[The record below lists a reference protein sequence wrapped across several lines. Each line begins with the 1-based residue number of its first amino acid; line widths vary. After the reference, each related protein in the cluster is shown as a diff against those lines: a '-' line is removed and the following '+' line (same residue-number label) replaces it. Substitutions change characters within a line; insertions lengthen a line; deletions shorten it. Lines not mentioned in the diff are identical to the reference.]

1 MLLYTRLAPPKP
13 PKRRSRGGCTFCK
26 EKKKKC
32 DEKRPTCSRCSEQGV
47 ECVYGTVKPRQR
59 KRRESAPHTAAAGT
73 PSEHYSAARRLSELS
88 YYSHS
93 SSYLGWGVENR
104 GQDLTR
110 YGEPPSVV
118 FNTHFSLSEYPP
130 IDILDDFPNEDPQES
145 TNGGSPEA
153 DGPVDDEGA
162 SPCGP
167 ISPRTVSKTPDLAMI
182 APRSVAS
189 PLQEFHAPAF
199 TEFTERPNRRALI
212 DHFCNVLS
220 HLIVFR
226 EETGNPFQQLILPLT
241 RKSSPVLNSILAL
254 SCAHLEYRGI
264 ENSENSLYF
273 HNQAIQGVAQMIAQK
288 EKANR
293 TDILAA
299 IMLLVYYECL
309 VQKGRSNIVAGHLKG
324 ALTIMCS
331 TDELLDPAGVFLERA
346 FRFYDVITAL
356 SNNTSPIST
365 TPSPGGLLPF
375 SPIGATPTS
384 PLNNIDTLL
393 GMSTTLWPIIHR
405 LSGLSSLKSS
415 LDAAISSGSSPTK
428 IAVLRTEFS
437 STAQAIE
444 AALNNWQPQLPAD
457 FTPPPGNDDPEVDPA
472 PVAASTRSS
481 NIPSIYH
488 NALAYRHA
496 SLLYLY
502 RTILRYQREHALV
515 RKHTRL
521 TLKNCVATVGHRGP
535 MSALLWPLFVAA
547 CEAGAGKDR
556 ELAREAFEKVER
568 RQGMR
573 NIGRAWE
580 VVGEVWKR
588 VDEEGGKEEGDK
600 GEGEGEGDEEG
611 KEKKRRRR
619 EKEGE
624 ELWRRVCKEME
635 VSLVFG

>member
-1 MLLYTRLAPPKP
+1 
-13 PKRRSRGGCTFCK
+13 
-26 EKKKKC
+26 KKKC

-59 KRRESAPHTAAAGT
+59 KRRESAPHTAAGT
-73 PSEHYSAARRLSELS
+73 SSEHYSGARRLSELS
-88 YYSHS
+88 YYSHN

-110 YGEPPSVV
+110 YGEPPAVI
-118 FNTHFSLSEYPP
+118 FNTHFSLGEYPP
-130 IDILDDFPNEDPQES
+130 IDILDDYPNEDPQES
-145 TNGGSPEA
+145 PNGGSPEA
-153 DGPVDDEGA
+153 DAPADDEGA
-162 SPCGP
+162 SPAAGP
-167 ISPRTVSKTPDLAMI
+167 ISPRAASKAPPDLAMI
-182 APRSVAS
+182 APCSVAS

-241 RKSSPVLNSILAL
+241 RKSPPVLNSILAL

-264 ENSENSLYF
+264 ENSEKSLYF

-299 IMLLVYYECL
+299 IMLLVYYECVSSTATSWNL
-309 VQKGRSNIVAGHLKG
+309 QISADTLHASSSKKA
-324 ALTIMCS
+324 APTS
-331 TDELLDPAGVFLERA
+331 TDDLLDPAGVFLERA

-384 PLNNIDTLL
+384 PLSNIDTLL

-415 LDAAISSGSSPTK
+415 LDHAISSNSSPTK

-457 FTPPPGNDDPEVDPA
+457 FTPPEGNDDPEADPV
-472 PVAASTRSS
+472 PVVASRGKSS

-488 NALAYRHA
+488 NSLAYRHA

-502 RTILRYQREHALV
+502 RTILGYGRGHGLV
-515 RKHTRL
+515 RRHTRL

-547 CEAGAGKDR
+547 CEAGEGRDR

-580 VVGEVWKR
+580 VVGEVWRR
-588 VDEEGGKEEGDK
+588 VDEEEKGKEKDKEEGGKAKGKEE
-600 GEGEGEGDEEG
+600 E
-611 KEKKRRRR
+611 R
-619 EKEGE
+619 E
-624 ELWRRVCKEME
+624 ELWRTVCREME

>member
-13 PKRRSRGGCTFCK
+13 PKRRSRGGCTYCK

-32 DEKRPTCSRCSEQGV
+32 DEKRPTCSRCGEQGV

-59 KRRESAPHTAAAGT
+59 KRRESAPHTATAGT

-88 YYSHS
+88 YYSQN
-93 SSYLGWGVENR
+93 SSYLGWGVDNR
-104 GQDLTR
+104 CQDLTR
-110 YGEPPSVV
+110 YGDPPSVV
-118 FNTHFSLSEYPP
+118 FNTHFSLGDYPP
-130 IDILDDFPNEDPQES
+130 IDILDDFPNEDTQDPITGEIPDIDAPADEDG
-145 TNGGSPEA
+145 NSPS
-153 DGPVDDEGA
+153 GPL
-162 SPCGP
+162 
-167 ISPRTVSKTPDLAMI
+167 SPRTISKTPDLAMI
-182 APRSVAS
+182 APCPIGS
-189 PLQEFHAPAF
+189 PLQEFHAPVF
-199 TEFTERPNRRALI
+199 TEFTDRPNRRALI

-241 RKSSPVLNSILAL
+241 RKSSPVLNSIFAL

-264 ENSENSLYF
+264 ENSEKSLYF

-356 SNNTSPIST
+356 SNGTSPIST

-384 PLNNIDTLL
+384 PLSNVDTLL

-415 LDAAISSGSSPTK
+415 LDTAIQTNSSPTK

-444 AALNNWQPQLPAD
+444 AALNNWHPQLPSD
-457 FTPPPGNDDPEVDPA
+457 FSPPAGNDDPDADP
-472 PVAASTRSS
+472 VVLSASSSSSSFVSTTKSS

-502 RTILRYQREHALV
+502 RTILRHPRSHPLV

-547 CEAGAGKDR
+547 CEAQGEKDR
-556 ELAREAFEKVER
+556 GLAREAFEKVER

-580 VVGEVWKR
+580 VVGVVWGR
-588 VDEEGGKEEGDK
+588 VDL
-600 GEGEGEGDEEG
+600 EGEGE
-611 KEKKRRRR
+611 
-619 EKEGE
+619 KEGGIQ
-624 ELWRRVCKEME
+624 KEIKRGRGRCGGG
-635 VSLVFG
+635 V

>member
-32 DEKRPTCSRCSEQGV
+32 DEKRPTCSRCGEQGV

-59 KRRESAPHTAAAGT
+59 KRRESAPHAATAGT
-73 PSEHYSAARRLSELS
+73 TSEHYSTARRLSELS

-93 SSYLGWGVENR
+93 PNSGYFDWATENR
-104 GQDLTR
+104 CQDLTR

-118 FNTHFSLSEYPP
+118 FNAHFSLSDYPP
-130 IDILDDFPNEDPQES
+130 IDILDDFPNEDTQEPV
-145 TNGGSPEA
+145 TGGSPEI
-153 DGPVDDEGA
+153 GA
-162 SPCGP
+162 SADDGGGSPSSGP
-167 ISPRTVSKTPDLAMI
+167 ISPRTTSKTPALAMI
-182 APRSVAS
+182 TPCPVGS
-189 PLQEFHAPAF
+189 PLQEFHAPVF

-264 ENSENSLYF
+264 ENSEKSLYF

-384 PLNNIDTLL
+384 PLSNIDTLL

-415 LDAAISSGSSPTK
+415 LDSAIQSGSSPTK

-444 AALNNWQPQLPAD
+444 AALNHWQPQLPAD
-457 FTPPPGNDDPEVDPA
+457 FSPPPGNDDPDTDP
-472 PVAASTRSS
+472 VVVTTSTKSS

-488 NALAYRHA
+488 NSLAYRHA

-502 RTILRYQREHALV
+502 RTILRYPRDHTLV
-515 RKHTRL
+515 KRHTRL

-547 CEAGAGKDR
+547 CEAQERKDR
-556 ELAREAFEKVER
+556 DLAREAFEKVEK

-580 VVGEVWKR
+580 VVGEVWGR
-588 VDEEGGKEEGDK
+588 VDKEQKEGDGD
-600 GEGEGEGDEEG
+600 GEQGGGG
-611 KEKKRRRR
+611 GAKQQPT
-619 EKEGE
+619 E
-624 ELWRRVCKEME
+624 ELWRTVCREME

>member
-59 KRRESAPHTAAAGT
+59 KRRESAPHTTAAGT
-73 PSEHYSAARRLSELS
+73 SSENYSATRRLSELS
-88 YYSHS
+88 YYSHNS
-93 SSYLGWGVENR
+93 GYLGWGVENR
-104 GQDLTR
+104 CQDLTR

-118 FNTHFSLSEYPP
+118 FNTHFSLGEYPP
-130 IDILDDFPNEDPQES
+130 IDILDDFPNEDTHAPD
-145 TNGGSPEA
+145 TAGSPEIDAPA
-153 DGPVDDEGA
+153 DEEVC
-162 SPCGP
+162 SPSEP
-167 ISPRTVSKTPDLAMI
+167 ISPQAILKTPDLALV
-182 APRSVAS
+182 APCPVVAS
-189 PLQEFHAPAF
+189 PLQEFHSPMFA
-199 TEFTERPNRRALI
+199 EFTDRPNRRALI

-241 RKSSPVLNSILAL
+241 RKSWPVLNSMLAL

-264 ENSENSLYF
+264 ENSEKSLHF

-293 TDILAA
+293 TEILAA

-309 VQKGRSNIVAGHLKG
+309 VQQSRSNIVAGHLRG

-331 TDELLDPAGVFLERA
+331 TDELLDPACVFLERA

-375 SPIGATPTS
+375 SPIGATPMS
-384 PLNNIDTLL
+384 PLSNIDTLL

-415 LDAAISSGSSPTK
+415 LDTAISSGSSPTK

-444 AALNNWQPQLPAD
+444 AALSRWQPQLPAD
-457 FTPPPGNDDPEVDPA
+457 FTPPPGNDDPESDPVCVT
-472 PVAASTRSS
+472 PKSKSS

-502 RTILRYQREHALV
+502 RTILRYPRDHNLV

-547 CEAGAGKDR
+547 CEAMEGGDR
-556 ELAREAFEKVER
+556 GLAREAFEKVER

-580 VVGEVWKR
+580 VVGEVWRR
-588 VDEEGGKEEGDK
+588 VDLL
-600 GEGEGEGDEEG
+600 EGEGEEE
-611 KEKKRRRR
+611 K
-619 EKEGE
+619 E
-624 ELWRRVCKEME
+624 ELWRVVCREMG

>member
-1 MLLYTRLAPPKP
+1 MRMLLYTRLAPPKP

-59 KRRESAPHTAAAGT
+59 KRRESAPHTAAGT
-73 PSEHYSAARRLSELS
+73 SSEHYSGARRLSELS
-88 YYSHS
+88 YYSHN

-110 YGEPPSVV
+110 YGEPPAVI
-118 FNTHFSLSEYPP
+118 FNTHFSLGEYPP
-130 IDILDDFPNEDPQES
+130 IDILDDYPNEDPQES
-145 TNGGSPEA
+145 PNGGSPEA
-153 DGPVDDEGA
+153 DAPADDEGA
-162 SPCGP
+162 SPAAGP
-167 ISPRTVSKTPDLAMI
+167 ISPRAASKAPPDLAMI
-182 APRSVAS
+182 APCSVAS

-241 RKSSPVLNSILAL
+241 RKSPPVLNSILAL

-264 ENSENSLYF
+264 ENSEKSLYF

-331 TDELLDPAGVFLERA
+331 TDDLLDPAGVFLERA

-384 PLNNIDTLL
+384 PLSNIDTLL

-415 LDAAISSGSSPTK
+415 LDHAISSNSSPTK

-457 FTPPPGNDDPEVDPA
+457 FTPPEGNDDPEADPV
-472 PVAASTRSS
+472 PVVASRGKSS

-488 NALAYRHA
+488 NSLAYRHA

-502 RTILRYQREHALV
+502 RTILGYGRGHGLV
-515 RKHTRL
+515 RRHTRL

-547 CEAGAGKDR
+547 CEAGEGRDR

-580 VVGEVWKR
+580 VVGEVWRR
-588 VDEEGGKEEGDK
+588 VDEEEKGKEKDKEEGGKAKGKEE
-600 GEGEGEGDEEG
+600 E
-611 KEKKRRRR
+611 R
-619 EKEGE
+619 E
-624 ELWRRVCKEME
+624 ELWRTVCREME